1 MNAPFARL
9 MFTSLTLFMV
19 VICLGV
25 LVQVHRSDSLLG
37 LWDSGRFSSR
47 VMPEPHRIPDEQLAR
62 LGWRHRISFQ
72 PGSGR
77 SQGETL
83 EELFKWYDLDSRY
96 VDATVSTEH
105 LDPTRIPS
113 DPFDVVLINGN

>member
-1 MNAPFARL
+1 MSVRLLFAG
-9 MFTSLTLFMV
+9 LTLIMV
-19 VICLGV
+19 VICLSV

-72 PGSGR
+72 PSTER
-77 SQGETL
+77 RQGETL
-83 EELFKWYDLDSRY
+83 EELFKWYDLDRRY
-96 VDATVSTEH
+96 VDATVNTEH
-105 LDPTRIPS
+105 LDPTHVPQ
-113 DPFDVVLINGN
+113 DPFDVVLINEN